1 VSIAQPKIDVATNA
15 QGNDNGIAIRRRLP
29 RVNASPRKAI
39 NKEVEMNEES
49 CAELPVEVEAARLA
63 IEWKHLF
70 ATELRLAAQ
79 RLAVGAK
86 VVTADQY
93 RRALAT
99 ATERVLEKANRPRV
113 EPADVHRRI
122 A

>member
-1 VSIAQPKIDVATNA
+1 MKE
-15 QGNDNGIAIRRRLP
+15 GI
-29 RVNASPRKAI
+29 
-39 NKEVEMNEES
+39 
-49 CAELPVEVEAARLA
+49 CANLPVDLEAARLA
-63 IEWKHLF
+63 VEWKHLF

-79 RLAVGAK
+79 RLATGATT
-86 VVTADQY
+86 VTADQY

-99 ATERVLEKANRPRV
+99 AAERVLEKANSCRI

>member
-1 VSIAQPKIDVATNA
+1 MQTRSGAD
-15 QGNDNGIAIRRRLP
+15 
-29 RVNASPRKAI
+29 
-39 NKEVEMNEES
+39 
-49 CAELPVEVEAARLA
+49 LPVELEAVRLA

-70 ATELRLAAQ
+70 ATELRRAAEHLAA
-79 RLAVGAK
+79 GAK
-86 VVTADQY
+86 VVTVDQY

-99 ATERVLEKANRPRV
+99 AVERVLENANGPRI

>member
-1 VSIAQPKIDVATNA
+1 MKTE
-15 QGNDNGIAIRRRLP
+15 R
-29 RVNASPRKAI
+29 
-39 NKEVEMNEES
+39 
-49 CAELPVEVEAARLA
+49 CADLPVELEAARLA

-70 ATELRLAAQ
+70 ATELRVAAQ

-93 RRALAT
+93 RSALAT
-99 ATERVLEKANRPRV
+99 AIERVLENANRPR
-113 EPADVHRRI
+113 EESADVHRRI

>member
-1 VSIAQPKIDVATNA
+1 
-15 QGNDNGIAIRRRLP
+15 
-29 RVNASPRKAI
+29 
-39 NKEVEMNEES
+39 MNTGS
-49 CAELPVEVEAARLA
+49 GADLPVELEAVRLA

-86 VVTADQY
+86 VVSADQY

-99 ATERVLEKANRPRV
+99 ALERVLENANSPRV
-113 EPADVHRRI
+113 EPADVYRRI

>member
-1 VSIAQPKIDVATNA
+1 MKTGSGAD
-15 QGNDNGIAIRRRLP
+15 
-29 RVNASPRKAI
+29 
-39 NKEVEMNEES
+39 
-49 CAELPVEVEAARLA
+49 LPVELEAARLA

-79 RLAVGAK
+79 RLALGAK
-86 VVTADQY
+86 VVTSDQY
-93 RRALAT
+93 RCALAT
-99 ATERVLEKANRPRV
+99 ALERVLENANKPRV